1 MLSRFF
7 IERPVLSNTL
17 ALLIVLLGALSLT
30 SLPVSQYP
38 DVVPP
43 TVSVTATYPGA
54 SARTVMDTVALP
66 IEQQVNGVE
75 GMIYMQSTS
84 GNDGSYSLVVT
95 FDIGTDPDMAQ
106 VLVQNRVSLA
116 TAQLPSAVST
126 QGLNVQKKS
135 TSILQFVNLYA
146 PDGRYDNLFLAN
158 YASISLENELARLPG
173 VGSVTVLGAGSYA
186 MRIWLD
192 PERLQ
197 TYGLTPADVSAAIQ
211 QQSTQVTA
219 GMVGAPPTPAA
230 VNFQYVINV
239 TGRFSEAADF
249 ERIVVKVADEGGGRI
264 VRVGD
269 IGRVELGAAT
279 YGHTATLDGQPSA
292 AIAISQLTGANALTV
307 AEGVNAKMKE
317 LAASFPQGLDYKVS
331 FDSTKFVSAS
341 VDEVYETLVI
351 AAVLVLAVILI
362 FLQDWRAMLV
372 PATTVPVTIVG
383 AFAAMYLLGYTI
395 NTTSLFA
402 LVLAIGIV
410 VDDAIVI
417 VEGVS
422 RHMEAGLSSREAS
435 IKAMSELTGPIIGI
449 TLVLMAVF
457 LPAAMMSGLTG
468 KMYQQ
473 FALVIAATAI
483 LSAVNAMTLKP
494 TQCAL
499 WLRPATP
506 PAQRNI
512 VYRAFNA
519 VYGRVEVLYVALVR
533 RLVRFAALT
542 SLVGL
547 GLIGL
552 AFYGLSHVATS
563 FLPSEDQ
570 GYFIVSLTLPDSA
583 SAARTE
589 AVVASA
595 VEKIRPLDGIDS
607 VIGVSGISPLDNN
620 ATLYNA
626 GMLYVVLKDWS
637 ARETTA
643 LSAASIGAKV
653 RTALDDLGT
662 AEAMVMMPP
671 PIQGIGNSSGFTL
684 MVEMKDGTADFSA
697 LQNAANDVVDAAATQ
712 TSLSHVATNFRG
724 AVKQLRLEVDRVK
737 AETYGL
743 TVGQVFAALESYVG
757 SSYVNQFTRFNMV
770 FQVYLQADAPF
781 RLQPADILNLKVKGA
796 GGEMVPLG
804 QVAHFVD
811 DAGPPLITLYN
822 LYPAAQVTGSPAS
835 GFSSGEAMT
844 LMDQVAAYSLPSSM
858 GTAWT
863 GMSYQERL
871 VGNQIYYVFAIALVL
886 VYFVLSGQY
895 ESWLQPLAV
904 ILAVPLTLLGT
915 VAALEITGLPN
926 DLYTQIGIV
935 LLIALAAKN
944 AILIVEYAREKRM
957 EGLDIG
963 EAAIEA
969 ARLRFRP
976 ILMTSF
982 AFIFG
987 MLPLVFASGAGA
999 GARVSL
1005 GIAVVS
1011 GMLASTGLAVLFV
1024 PAFFTLLERARGKP
1038 AVPHAAASSSELSP
1052 KPGVH

>member
-1 MLSRFF
+1 MFSRFF

-17 ALLIVLLGALSLT
+17 AFLIVLVGALSLA

-95 FDIGTDPDMAQ
+95 FAIGTDPDMAQ

-135 TSILQFVNLYA
+135 TSILQFVNLYSQ
-146 PDGRYDNLFLAN
+146 DGRYDNLFLAN
-158 YASISLENELARLPG
+158 YAAISLENELARLPG
-173 VGSVTVLGAGSYA
+173 VGAVTVLGSGNYA

-192 PERLQ
+192 PDRLQ
-197 TYGLTPADVSAAIQ
+197 TYGLTPADVTTAIR
-211 QQSTQVTA
+211 QQSTEVTA
-219 GMVGAPPTPAA
+219 GLVGAPPTPSM

-239 TGRFSEAADF
+239 TGRFNEAKDF
-249 ERIVVKVADEGGGRI
+249 ENIVVKVIDEGGGKI

-279 YGHTATLDGQPSA
+279 YGHTATLDGKPSA

-307 AEGVNAKMKE
+307 AEEVNAKMKE
-317 LAASFPQGLDYKVS
+317 LAASFPAGLDYKVS

-341 VDEVYETLVI
+341 VEEVYETLVI
-351 AAVLVLAVILI
+351 AAVLVLMVILL

-372 PATTVPVTIVG
+372 PATTVPVTIIG
-383 AFAAMYLLGYTI
+383 AFAAMAVLGYTV

-422 RHMEAGLSSREAS
+422 RHMDAGMSSRDAAV
-435 IKAMSELTGPIIGI
+435 KAMSELTGPIIGI

-468 KMYQQ
+468 RMYQQ
-473 FALVIAATAI
+473 FALVIAATAVI
-483 LSAVNAMTLKP
+483 SAINAVTLKP

-499 WLRPATP
+499 WLRSSTP
-506 PAQRNI
+506 PEQRN
-512 VYRAFNA
+512 VFYRGFNA
-519 VYGRVEVLYVALVR
+519 VYARCETIYVALVR
-533 RLVRFAALT
+533 RLVCFAAIT

-547 GLIGL
+547 GLVGL
-552 AFYGLSHVATS
+552 AFYGLSQVPTS

-570 GYFIVSLTLPDSA
+570 GYFIVSLNLPDSA
-583 SAARTE
+583 SAQRTE
-589 AVVASA
+589 SVVAAA
-595 VEKIRPLDGIDS
+595 VEKIKPLDGIDS
-607 VIGVSGISPLDNN
+607 IIGVSGISPLDNN
-620 ATLYNA
+620 ATLYST

-637 ARETTA
+637 ERKTSA
-643 LSAASIGAKV
+643 LSAAAIGGKV
-653 RTALDDLGT
+653 RTILDDLGT
-662 AEAMVMMPP
+662 ADAMVLMPP
-671 PIQGIGNSSGFTL
+671 PIQGVGNSSGFTM
-684 MVEMKDGTADFSA
+684 MVEMKDGGSDFTA
-697 LQNAANDVVDAAATQ
+697 LQNAADALVEAASAQ
-712 TSLSHVATNFRG
+712 TGLSRVGTNFRG
-724 AVKQLRLEVDRVK
+724 KVKQLRLVVDRVK

-743 TVGQVFAALESYVG
+743 TVGQVFSALEAYVG
-757 SSYVNQFTRFNMV
+757 SSYVNQFTKFNSV
-770 FQVYLQADAPF
+770 FQVYVQADAPF
-781 RLQPADILNLKVKGA
+781 RLQPDDVLQLKVKGA
-796 GGEMVPLG
+796 NGQMVALG
-804 QVAHFVD
+804 QVARFVD
-811 DAGPPLITLYN
+811 DVGPPLITLYN
-822 LYPAAQVTGSPAS
+822 LYPAAQVTGGPAN
-835 GFSSGEAMT
+835 GFSSGQAMT

-863 GMSYQERL
+863 AMSYQEHL
-871 VGNQIYYVFAIALVL
+871 VGNQLTYVFAVALLL
-886 VYFVLSGQY
+886 VYFVLAGQY
-895 ESWLQPLAV
+895 ESWVQPLAV

-915 VAALEITGLPN
+915 VAALDATGMSN

-944 AILIVEYAREKRM
+944 AILIVEYAREKRA
-957 EGLDIG
+957 EGMAP
-963 EAAIEA
+963 AAAAVEA

-999 GARVSL
+999 GARASL
-1005 GIAVVS
+1005 GVAVVS

-1024 PAFFTLLERARGKP
+1024 PAFFTVLERLRQQLTAP
-1038 AVPHAAASSSELSP
+1038 
-1052 KPGVH
+1052 PGACRSRLA